1 MKRKILCL
9 VLVLA
14 LISTVFIGL
23 VACDDAQT
31 PATPDNGNGSGG
43 TISGTSKLTVTDSL
57 NRTLLVD
64 VDAIQKVVCIGAGS
78 LRLYSYVADL
88 NKLCAVEDIEKTRS
102 TEKVS
107 YRAYQIANED
117 FFATLPSAGAGGPDS
132 QSLNIELLADLE
144 PDIIFSCLSSQ
155 DVIDQL
161 ETAERTIGCPIVTL
175 KYGQQKAFSQD
186 VLDSITLIGKIM
198 KCETRAK
205 EITDYMSALKADI
218 ASKAEG
224 KTSAKIYLAC
234 NSNWGVK
241 GFLSTSKNYP
251 IFTISGIDNVMDDGS
266 YTINDKGKADMEAVI
281 ASDAEKIILDAGGL
295 GEFKKEYEEP
305 GSTYPGNLAT
315 MDAFANKEVYLM
327 MPNNA
332 YDANVETY
340 FINAYYALNVAY
352 GLDINIREKAG
363 EILTTFVGKN
373 VYDDIITYGGYQKL
387 NLPDVWPEK

>member
-1 MKRKILCL
+1 
-9 VLVLA
+9 
-14 LISTVFIGL
+14 
-23 VACDDAQT
+23 
-31 PATPDNGNGSGG
+31 
-43 TISGTSKLTVTDSL
+43 
-57 NRTLLVD
+57 
-64 VDAIQKVVCIGAGS
+64 
-78 LRLYSYVADL
+78 
-88 NKLCAVEDIEKTRS
+88 
-102 TEKVS
+102 
-107 YRAYQIANED
+107 
-117 FFATLPSAGAGGPDS
+117 
-132 QSLNIELLADLE
+132 
-144 PDIIFSCLSSQ
+144 
-155 DVIDQL
+155 
-161 ETAERTIGCPIVTL
+161 
-175 KYGQQKAFSQD
+175 
-186 VLDSITLIGKIM
+186 M

-205 EITDYMSALKADI
+205 EITDYMAALKADI

-251 IFTISGIDNVMDDGS
+251 IFTISGIDNVIDDASFALTGGS
-266 YTINDKGKADMEAVI
+266 ADMEAVI
-281 ASDAEKIILDAGGL
+281 ASNAEKIILDAGGL
-295 GEFKKEYEEP
+295 EKFKEEYEKI

-352 GLDINIREKAG
+352 GLDINIPEKAG

-373 VYDDIITYGGYQKL
+373 VYADIITYGGYQKL